1 MSEKNWEEKK
11 AKLLEGLD
19 GTQRAVTSSVLEN
32 TKKEM
37 DRLYETAGAD
47 NTHTSKFA
55 RYDRLFMPLVRR
67 VTPSLLSMDL
77 VGNQPLDGPVGMVR
91 TLRVLYADDVAAGAG
106 STSVTAGDEAS
117 GQTVYQKYSLIAS
130 GEDYDASDSRT
141 NEQITNALEA
151 QGGYAMNMEVMKQTV
166 EAKTRKLQAKWT
178 LEGDQDAKAL
188 DGLDL
193 ESELVS
199 ALSDEISRELD
210 RELIDELNNLAGITD
225 SFDFAQ
231 ADGRYAGE
239 KFTALTVGFS
249 DLSNRIAKATYRGG
263 ATWMVCTTNVLTAI
277 RNASNNT
284 FTPATASGDFSPRD
298 TLFVGT
304 FNGNVRVYVDLY
316 ASGDYVLMGYK
327 GSSELDTGFV
337 YSPYVPIMSSG
348 VVRDPTSF
356 DPRISL
362 MTRYAFTKFTDT
374 ATSLAN
380 SPDFYARATLTNL
393 KLGFK

>member
-1 MSEKNWEEKK
+1 MSEMNWEQKK
-11 AKLLEGLD
+11 EQLLDGLEG
-19 GTQRAVTSSVLEN
+19 TERSITSQVLEN
-32 TKKEM
+32 TKSHL
-37 DRLYETAGAD
+37 DHINETADSSSTATG
-47 NTHTSKFA
+47 NFS

-67 VTPSLLSMDL
+67 ITPSLMAMNL
-77 VGNQPLDGPVGMVR
+77 VGNQPLDAPVGMVR
-91 TLRVLYADDVAAGAG
+91 TMRVMYADDVAAGG
-106 STSVTAGDEAS
+106 GTTSVTAGEEAS
-117 GQTVYQKYSLIAS
+117 GQNIYEKYSLIAA
-130 GEDYDASDSRT
+130 GEAYDASDART
-141 NEQITNALEA
+141 PEEIMNALEA
-151 QGGYAMNMEVMKQTV
+151 QGGYAMNMEVVKQTV
-166 EAKTRKLQAKWT
+166 EAKTRKLQANWT
-178 LEGDQDAKAL
+178 LEADQDSRAL

-199 ALSDEISRELD
+199 ALSDEITRELD
-210 RELIDELNNLAGITD
+210 RELLGELNNLAGITD
-225 SFDFAQ
+225 SFDMAN

-263 ATWMVCTTNVLTAI
+263 ATWMVVTTDVLTAL

-284 FTPATASGDFSPRD
+284 FVPATSSGEFSAKES
-298 TLFVGT
+298 LFVGT
-304 FNGNVRVYVDLY
+304 FNGNVAVYLDLY
-316 ASGDYVLMGYK
+316 ATTNYVLLGYK

-348 VVRDPTSF
+348 VVRDPTTF
-356 DPRISL
+356 DPQISL

-380 SPDFYARATLTNL
+380 SPDFYARATVSNL